1 MGASGHNIETAI
13 KESARA
19 DSYPEDIV
27 IPLTAWV
34 TAAMALPGTTFS
46 ATPYYATF
54 GTTHV
59 LRWQQDSGT
68 AVNMLRTMVAVPGCY
83 DETVDRIELLASLRK
98 FDPLGVDE
106 NADLKMQA
114 RMTYQRLGEVNPRL
128 GNTTVPGAADLL
140 GEPWA
145 STKNTTAERTLA
157 AAQNTGE
164 FRWYAF
170 DLSFNGGQ
178 ASLPRNVASGNPVQ
192 DERLR
197 PGDMMHLDLFP
208 HETVGTS
215 DMVVDMCATILRIW
229 RHATVRS
236 VKAVDRARI
245 FASL

>member
-34 TAAMALPGTTFS
+34 TAAMALPGT
-46 ATPYYATF
+46 ATNPTPHYVAF
-54 GTTHV
+54 GALRL

-68 AVNMLRTMVAVPGCY
+68 AVNMLRTMVALPGCY
-83 DETVDRIELLASLRK
+83 DETVDRIELLAALRK

-106 NADLKMQA
+106 NPDLKMQA
-114 RMTYQRLGEVNPRL
+114 RMQYQRLGEVNPRL

-145 STKNTTAERTLA
+145 SAKTTTAERTLA
-157 AAQNTGE
+157 AARNTSE

-178 ASLPRNVASGNPVQ
+178 ASGPRDIASGNPVQ

-197 PGDMMHLDLFP
+197 PGDMVQLELYP